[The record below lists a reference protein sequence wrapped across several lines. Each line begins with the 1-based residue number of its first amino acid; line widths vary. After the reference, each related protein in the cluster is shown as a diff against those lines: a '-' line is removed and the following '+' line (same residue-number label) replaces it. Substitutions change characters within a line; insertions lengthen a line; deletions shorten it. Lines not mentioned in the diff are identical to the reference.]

1 MSKAIL
7 ILDMP
12 KGCGEC
18 KLRFYNACYAIAENN
33 YSGRTIVGSRQ
44 VRKKWCP
51 LKPLPQKKEA
61 KEIKHFS
68 DFVYV
73 KTEYDLITNNIVG
86 KIKYD
91 VETIFNE
98 GYNSCLDEILGDKK

>member
-7 ILDMP
+7 ILDKMP
-12 KGCGEC
+12 KSCLEC
-18 KLRFYNACYAIAENN
+18 EILDNDELTCIGMKVEYGNLNN
-33 YSGRTIVGSRQ
+33 RQ
-44 VRKKWCP
+44 TWCP

-73 KTEYDLITNNIVG
+73 KTEYDLITNDIVG

-98 GYNSCLDEILGDKK
+98 GYNSCLDEILGEKS

>member
-1 MSKAIL
+1 MKAIL
-7 ILDMP
+7 ILEKHEHCIDCP
-12 KGCGEC
+12 LLDGEYDTC
-18 KLRFYNACYAIAENN
+18 VVTGGYVEKMI
-33 YSGRTIVGSRQ
+33 
-44 VRKKWCP
+44 RKEDRREIPCP

-61 KEIKHFS
+61 KEIKHFN

-73 KTEYDLITNNIVG
+73 KTEYDLITNDIVG

-98 GYNSCLDEILGDKK
+98 GYNSCVDEIIGDEK